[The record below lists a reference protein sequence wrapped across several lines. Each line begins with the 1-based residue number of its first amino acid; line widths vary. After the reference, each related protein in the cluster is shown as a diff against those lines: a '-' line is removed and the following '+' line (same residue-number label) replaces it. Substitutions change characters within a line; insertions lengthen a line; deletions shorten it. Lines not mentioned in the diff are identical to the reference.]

1 MSDSADRVRTL
12 LLRGDNLLK
21 KGRTTQARA
30 AFEEAQSVAEDPR
43 LRELAE
49 RRLRE
54 LSPQ

>member
-1 MSDSADRVRTL
+1 MSESADRFRTL

-21 KGRTTQARA
+21 KGRREQAVA
-30 AFEEAQSVAEDPR
+30 AFEEARSVAEDPR

-54 LSPQ
+54 LSSQ

>member
-1 MSDSADRVRTL
+1 MGESADRVRTL

-21 KGRTTQARA
+21 KGRLAQAVA

-43 LRELAE
+43 LRELAQ

-54 LSPQ
+54 LSTP

>member
-1 MSDSADRVRTL
+1 MSESADRFRTL

-21 KGRTTQARA
+21 KGKLAQAVA

-43 LRELAE
+43 LKELAD

-54 LSPQ
+54 LSTR

>member
-1 MSDSADRVRTL
+1 MSESADRFRTL

-21 KGRTTQARA
+21 KGRTAQAVA
-30 AFEEAQSVAEDPR
+30 AFEEARSVAEDPR

-54 LSPQ
+54 QSPQ